1 MQHIIYSNTICVQ
14 MLQIV
19 LNFLDT
25 TIAIITDNDL
35 KTNIYSLILTEHP
48 PYSKPTSLNDYY
60 SSSHYCCFSNF
71 RTH

>member
-35 KTNIYSLILTEHP
+35 KTNIYSLITTEHP
-48 PYSKPTSLNDYY
+48 PYSKPTSLNY
-60 SSSHYCCFSNF
+60 YCCFSNF